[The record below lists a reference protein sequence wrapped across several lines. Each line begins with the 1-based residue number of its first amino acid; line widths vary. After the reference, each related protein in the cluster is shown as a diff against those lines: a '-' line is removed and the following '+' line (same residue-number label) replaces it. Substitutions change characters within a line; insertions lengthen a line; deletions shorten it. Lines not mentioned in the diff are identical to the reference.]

1 MCLCVLHLIGK
12 EQHQQERRQKQLLQ
26 KKKPQEGVQQPGSS
40 SPTAI
45 TSSDATGSRHSS
57 VTETEGA
64 NSEVEDEEE
73 DGGGGCE
80 EEDEQEDTVEEEDDV
95 TDDEEDSEANQV
107 KDQPCVEFS
116 VGELVWGAARGH
128 PSLPGK
134 VVPAPNGGGG
144 AESSPHGKRSSVL
157 VRWFGGR
164 PVIELVPMELLKSLS
179 EGLDAHHR
187 AQKDTRK

>member
-1 MCLCVLHLIGK
+1 M
-12 EQHQQERRQKQLLQ
+12 
-26 KKKPQEGVQQPGSS
+26 SS

-45 TSSDATGSRHSS
+45 TSSDATTRPEESAST
-57 VTETEGA
+57 VTGV
-64 NSEVEDEEE
+64 NSEGDEEDESVEGE
-73 DGGGGCE
+73 E
-80 EEDEQEDTVEEEDDV
+80 EEDEEAEEEEEH
-95 TDDEEDSEANQV
+95 DEEGSEERCA
-107 KDQPCVEFS
+107 PSVEFS

-134 VVPAPNGGGG
+134 VVPAPNGGG
-144 AESSPHGKRSSVL
+144 ESSSGKRSVW